1 MAALIEHWPVL
12 LALLVYLA
20 VCIAIGWHF
29 RRRASRGVGEFYVA
43 KRSIPGW
50 VVSLAF
56 FSTFASTNTYIGQAG
71 QAFASGLSW
80 AWVGV
85 LWTVFCMV
93 SWLLLG
99 PRLRNQTVG
108 LRSVTIPDYF
118 DFRYR
123 SPLSRPTRV
132 LSAVTILFATLWYM
146 AGIAKG
152 CAHLLETVLDVPYGW
167 GVAAILGFTCLYTVM
182 GGMYSV
188 LWTDAVQGLMM
199 LAVAIVMAAIPFVYA
214 GGIAPLFERISDVS
228 HVAADGTPIGD
239 GLVTFG
245 SLVSVTYILGIG
257 LSVGM
262 KQIAEPRCLVRF
274 YSIDNAR
281 GMRFAMIWTPIFLG
295 VSLVCVMG
303 LGALVH
309 GMADDREAAHLIRNT
324 DEVVGFML
332 AKFGNPTVTAI
343 CITGLFAAGM
353 SSLASVMLIVG
364 TAAVGDIRNLWLP
377 ADPRSTV
384 RWTRAA
390 IIVYSVVVLLVTIY
404 PPAGVV
410 ELTSFSGAVFAAGF
424 FPAIFGGLYLRW
436 GTGHGAF
443 WSMLVGMAATLA
455 WRFGVRFAVPGM
467 RDVHEIIPAF
477 CVSLAVYLVVSRMT
491 RSQRPS
497 DAHLERV
504 FGGSD
509 SPAHAAVRGE

>member
-1 MAALIEHWPVL
+1 MSWLAEHWPVL
-12 LALLVYLA
+12 AAVLLYLA
-20 VCIAIGWHF
+20 ACLGIGWHF
-29 RRRASRGVGEFYVA
+29 QRRAAQGVSDYYVA
-43 KRSIPGW
+43 KRSVPGW

-71 QAFASGLSW
+71 QAFAAGLSW

-85 LWTVFCMV
+85 FWTIFCMI

-99 PRLRNQTVG
+99 PRLRNQTAG
-108 LRSVTIPDYF
+108 LRSVTVPDYF
-118 DFRYR
+118 DYRYD
-123 SPLSRPTRV
+123 SALSKPTRV
-132 LSAVTILFATLWYM
+132 LSALVILFATLWYM

-152 CAHLLETVLDVPYGW
+152 CAHLLDTVLGVPYGW
-167 GVAAILGFTCLYTVM
+167 GVFAILAFTCAYTVM

-188 LWTDAVQGLMM
+188 LWTDALQGIMM
-199 LAVAIVMAAIPFVYA
+199 FFVALLMAAVPFMYA
-214 GGIAPLFERISDVS
+214 GGPSELMARISNTG
-228 HVAADGTPIGD
+228 HVTAQGLAMGD
-239 GLVTFG
+239 GLVTFC
-245 SLVSVTYILGIG
+245 SLVSFTYILGIG

-274 YSIDNAR
+274 YSIDNAK

-309 GMADDREAAHLIRNT
+309 GMATSDEAAYLIHHT

-332 AKFGNPTVTAI
+332 AKFDNEAVSAI

-364 TAAVGDIRNLWLP
+364 TAAVGDIWSVWRP
-377 ADPRSTV
+377 MAPERVVSRTK
-384 RWTRAA
+384 AA
-390 IIVYSVVVLLVTIY
+390 IGLYAALVFVITLY

-410 ELTSFSGAVFAAGF
+410 EMTSFSGAVFSAGF
-424 FPAIFGGLYLRW
+424 FPALFGGLYLKW

-443 WSMLVGMAATLA
+443 WSMLIGMAATLA
-455 WRFGVRFAVPGM
+455 WRFGIRFQVPGLA
-467 RDVHEIIPAF
+467 DVHEVIPAF
-477 CVSLAVYLVVSRMT
+477 AISFAAYAIVSRMT
-491 RSQRPS
+491 ARHRPS
-497 DAHLERV
+497 GERLAKL
-504 FGGSD
+504 FED
-509 SPAHAAVRGE
+509 

>member
-1 MAALIEHWPVL
+1 MSQHWPVL
-12 LALLVYLA
+12 LALLAYLA
-20 VCIAIGWHF
+20 VCFWIGWHF
-29 RRRASRGVGEFYVA
+29 RRRASRGVDDFYVA
-43 KRSIPGW
+43 RRSIPGW

-85 LWTVFCMV
+85 LWTVFCMI

-108 LRSVTIPDYF
+108 LKSVTIPDYF
-118 DFRYR
+118 DFRYQ

-132 LSAVTILFATLWYM
+132 LSALTILFATLWYM

-152 CAHLLETVLDVPYGW
+152 CAHLLETVLGVPYAW
-167 GVAAILGFTCLYTVM
+167 GVAAILGFTCIYTVM

-199 LAVAIVMAAIPFVYA
+199 LVVAMVMAAIPFVHA
-214 GGIAPLFERISDVS
+214 GGIEPLFDRISNLTHVS
-228 HVAADGTPIGD
+228 ASGAPIGD

-274 YSIDNAR
+274 YSVDNAA

-295 VSLVCVMG
+295 LSLVCVMG

-309 GMADDREAAHLIRNT
+309 GMADDREAAYLIQNT

-332 AKFGNPTVTAI
+332 AKFDSPAVTAI
-343 CITGLFAAGM
+343 CIAGLFAAGM

-364 TAAVGDIRNLWLP
+364 TAAVGDIRNLWRP
-377 ADPRSTV
+377 AGARATV
-384 RWTRAA
+384 RWTKIA
-390 IIVYSVVVLLVTIY
+390 IVAYSAIVGLITVY

-424 FPAIFGGLYLRW
+424 FPAIFGGLYLKW

-443 WSMLVGMAATLA
+443 WSMLIGMAVTLL
-455 WRFGVRFAVPGM
+455 WRFGVRFRMPGM
-467 RDVHEIIPAF
+467 QDIHEIIPAF
-477 CVSLAVYLVVSRMT
+477 CVSLIAYLAVSRMT
-491 RSQRPS
+491 SRHRPTPG
-497 DAHLERV
+497 HLAKV
-504 FGGSD
+504 FGS
-509 SPAHAAVRGE
+509 

>member
-1 MAALIEHWPVL
+1 MTSLGLHWPVL
-12 LALLVYLA
+12 LAMAVYLA
-20 VCIAIGWHF
+20 VCFGIGWHF
-29 RRRASRGVGEFYVA
+29 RERAARGVDDFYVA
-43 KRSIPGW
+43 KRSVPGW

-85 LWTVFCMV
+85 LWTVFCMI

-108 LRSVTIPDYF
+108 LKSVTIPDYF

-123 SPLSRPTRV
+123 SPLSKPTRV
-132 LSAVTILFATLWYM
+132 LSALTILFATLWYM

-152 CAHLLETVLDVPYGW
+152 CAHLLETVLGVPYVW
-167 GVAAILGFTCLYTVM
+167 GVAAILGFTCAYTVV
-182 GGMYSV
+182 GGMYGV

-199 LAVAIVMAAIPFVYA
+199 LAVALVMAAIPFIHA
-214 GGIAPLFERISDVS
+214 GGVGPLFERISNVPHLS
-228 HVAADGTPIGD
+228 ASGTPIGD

-274 YSIDNAR
+274 YSVDNAA

-309 GMADDREAAHLIRNT
+309 GMVNEQEAAHLIANT

-332 AKFGNPTVTAI
+332 ARFDHSLVTAI

-364 TAAVGDIRNLWLP
+364 TAAVGDIRNLWRP
-377 ADPRSTV
+377 ADAASTV

-390 IIVYSVVVLLVTIY
+390 IVAYTGVVLLITVF

-443 WSMLVGMAATLA
+443 WSMLAGMATTLA
-455 WRFGVRFAVPGM
+455 WRFGVRFRVEGM
-467 RDVHEIIPAF
+467 ENVHEIIPAF
-477 CVSLAVYLVVSRMT
+477 CVSMVAYLAVSRMT
-491 RSQRPS
+491 SAHRPPA
-497 DAHLERV
+497 AHLANV
-504 FGGSD
+504 FGD
-509 SPAHAAVRGE
+509 